1 MEKWATWVA
10 GCFRRAPKVASA
22 ALSPRRGALLGAAA
36 RGRSGAP
43 LAPVQV
49 EDGTVGE
56 VGLVHFC
63 LLLLPRLSSGRRRGR
78 VPPDVRGQR
87 AVGEAGDEGLRGLLL
102 GLDKCKILYS
112 MS

>member
-1 MEKWATWVA
+1 MENWATWVA

-102 GLDKCKILYS
+102 GLDKFKKLYS